1 MMQGNKGIAKI
12 LIIFSSVLFFS
23 AIAILIIILNKE
35 EVNPDLLK
43 DIDSSL
49 KLDER
54 AEGLIPENIIITNS
68 TENFLRGTV
77 VDQRDGMQKDFYA
90 IKIGEVWRIVE
101 VTNTSVSCERFAR
114 LGFPSSFISDCKL
127 SFSDAVTISE
137 IDATLDSFFLE
148 STELKVIGVVEDI
161 QYTAEGQII
170 TVASYSGDSSIKI
183 SVSNDFQAQEGDLIV
198 TEITPPLQYNSIEQI
213 NFDTVYNSD
222 NAIVVNEEDRELV
235 VNTEEPQNNQT
246 LKINEVTNSVLKI
259 DAPKSSAPPS
269 YFFNAYD
276 IDNSFI
282 DVELDGSF

>member
-148 STELKVIGVVEDI
+148 STELKVIGVIEDI

-213 NFDTVYNSD
+213 NSDTVYNSD

-235 VNTEEPQNNQT
+235 VNTEETQNNQT
-246 LKINEVTNSVLKI
+246 LKINEITNSVLKI